1 MIVHKVKS
9 YIYLL
14 FQIYKPS
21 LWYFEKLLFLDPY
34 VTPRKSRI
42 SMENES
48 KKSDLPCEVLI
59 LLITLKLKL
68 VFMIVF

>member
-21 LWYFEKLLFLDPY
+21 LWYFEKLLFLDHY
-34 VTPRKSRI
+34 VTPRKSRN

-48 KKSDLPCEVLI
+48 KKSDLPCKVLI

-68 VFMIVF
+68 VF